1 MGHKDAIGIFDSGIG
16 GLTVASEIAQQL
28 EAEDLIYLGDTARL
42 PYGTRS
48 PATVARYAEKAAGAL
63 LKYPIKALVVA
74 CNTASA
80 YALEHLTESTDVP
93 VLGVIRPGARAAVAS
108 DHGGK
113 IGIAGTA
120 GTIASGAYQEAIHDL
135 DPAIKTIPMPWP
147 LLVSLA
153 EEGWIDNQVARLTLA
168 TYLESFVEAQVGA
181 IVLGCT
187 HYPVFKNTIR
197 EVLAKDFGG
206 VSPTLIDS
214 AEAVTDE
221 LRELLAERD
230 LKAPDRVGRKSFFC
244 TDAVERFKAIG
255 ATFLGQE
262 LASVSTIDL

>member
-1 MGHKDAIGIFDSGIG
+1 MARRAAIGIFDSGIG
-16 GLTVASEIAQQL
+16 GLTVASEIARQL

-80 YALEHLTESTDVP
+80 YALDHLSESTDVP
-93 VLGVIRPGARAAVAS
+93 VLGVIGPGARAAVTSAHS
-108 DHGGK
+108 GK

-120 GTIASGAYQEAIHDL
+120 GTIASGAYQQAIKNL
-135 DPAIKTIPMPWP
+135 DPSITTIAMPWP

-168 TYLESFVEAQVGA
+168 TYLEPFVEAEVGA
-181 IVLGCT
+181 LVLGCT
-187 HYPVFKNTIR
+187 HYPVFKDTIHD
-197 EVLAKDFGG
+197 VLAQDFGG
-206 VSPTLIDS
+206 VSIDLIDS

-221 LRELLAERD
+221 LKNLLAETD
-230 LKAPDRVGRKSFFC
+230 LEAPERVGRKTFFC
-244 TDAVERFKAIG
+244 TDAAERFKTIG
-255 ATFLGQE
+255 ATFLGQQ
-262 LASVSTIDL
+262 LADVSTIDL